1 MYLFRPFNMTKDS
14 YYTIAIQDVEARL
27 TIQRSRFLGYA
38 YTVKS
43 IEESEDILGVLRKK
57 FFDATH
63 VCYAYTMGIDG
74 NLYRMDDNGEP
85 SGTAGRPILGKI
97 RSFQLSDV
105 LVVVVRYFGG
115 VKLGTGGLIK
125 AYGETAELTLEAAK
139 KKEII
144 LTEELFIAFKPNLTG
159 IVMNKV
165 NIAGASILQQGF
177 EAGNSTLTIAIR
189 KSKSD
194 LFCSNLNKIF
204 GISAKKIVPLQSD

>member
-1 MYLFRPFNMTKDS
+1 
-14 YYTIAIQDVEARL
+14 
-27 TIQRSRFLGYA
+27 
-38 YTVKS
+38 
-43 IEESEDILGVLRKK
+43 
-57 FFDATH
+57 
-63 VCYAYTMGIDG
+63 
-74 NLYRMDDNGEP
+74 MDDNGEP

-165 NIAGASILQQGF
+165 NIVGASILQQGF
-177 EAGNSTLTIAIR
+177 EAGNSTLIIAIR

-194 LFCSNLNKIF
+194 LLCSNLNKIF